1 MKQNRPISFFSFPGT
16 AEAAVNFYVQ
26 TFPNSKLINLTYY
39 SHDAPDL
46 IGKILTADFTIMG
59 EPFYALDFTEEQ
71 APPASW
77 QTSQYIEFTDT
88 DEFDRVFNQLAQ
100 EGIVLMGPEAIQQFD
115 KATWVTDKFGI
126 TWQLVH
132 RRTSK

>member
-1 MKQNRPISFFSFPGT
+1 MKQNRPITFFSFPGT
-16 AEAAVNFYVQ
+16 AEAAVNFYVK
-26 TFPNSKLINLTYY
+26 TFPNSKLIQFHYF

-46 IGKILTADFTIMG
+46 IGKILNADFTIMG
-59 EPFYALDFTEEQ
+59 EPFYALDFTTEQ

-77 QTSQYIEFTDT
+77 QTSQYIEFSDT
-88 DEFDRVFNQLAQ
+88 NEFDQVFNQLSQ
-100 EGIVLMGPEAIQQFD
+100 DGIVLMGPEAIQQFD

-132 RRTSK
+132 RASSH